1 MFKHAHFSVDNYH
14 DAHSSSMMQAGEK
27 LVLFFFPVNRRLTE
41 RSALL
46 EAGSSSLR
54 VILKTVS
61 QHSDKSQGGVKG

>member
-27 LVLFFFPVNRRLTE
+27 RVLFFSVNRRLTE
-41 RSALL
+41 RSALF

-61 QHSDKSQGGVKG
+61 QNSDKSQGGVKG

>member
-14 DAHSSSMMQAGEK
+14 DAHSYSMMQAGEK
-27 LVLFFFPVNRRLTE
+27 RVLFFFSVNRRLTE